1 MFTLILTNEE
11 NIYIFL
17 LLAQTEEIHYK
28 DEPVQGERTSQGKH
42 STLAN

>member
-17 LLAQTEEIHYK
+17 LLAQTKESITNLYREK
-28 DEPVQGERTSQGKH
+28 AQAR
-42 STLAN
+42 ANTQP